1 MSGPAAPRSPDR
13 AALVIAVLLAVLAAV
28 IFVETRA
35 MKVTPA
41 YARIGPTTFPY
52 AIAAGLAVLAVL
64 TAISAWRGRFP
75 ERETEHFGPI
85 AWIVGGLLLQMV
97 LLKPAGFSIATGCL
111 FALTAAGF
119 GRRRLW
125 ITLPMGI
132 VFSLI
137 VWAIFARVLHLSL
150 PAGPL
155 ERLVP

>member
-1 MSGPAAPRSPDR
+1 MTGPAAPRSPDR
-13 AALVIAVLLAVLAAV
+13 AALVIAVLLAVLAGV
-28 IFVETRA
+28 IFFETRA

-52 AIAAGLAVLAVL
+52 AIAGGLAVLAVL

-75 ERETEHFGPI
+75 ERETERVGPI
-85 AWIVGGLLLQMV
+85 AWIVGGLLLQML
-97 LLKPAGFSIATGCL
+97 LLKPAGFSVATGCL

-119 GRRRLW
+119 GRRRIW
-125 ITLPMGI
+125 ITLPVGI

-137 VWAIFARVLHLSL
+137 VWAIFSRVLHLTL

-155 ERLVP
+155 EELVP